1 MNYLKDWNRD
11 NGLAGW
17 GWRAVGLGLIALVA
31 MAGAAWAQGGLRRKL
46 RSLRG
51 IQRILP
57 GCLTQWRMS
66 PLSRPCRSFRL
77 QRLCLLIR
85 CRKSICAIRLKLV
98 DYKDKEHAGTY
109 ELWKSEDGLRIEIH
123 TDTYNWSALTKGGQR
138 WAIEDGQ
145 APMEGL
151 RPLRV
156 KEFIEN
162 RLMSHSVSVNASR
175 DDPAF
180 VRGSVDG
187 VTSLCGGDHLKAMIC
202 FEEATGLPDLTMRN
216 DEMVVYRDWRQVGPW
231 HMAGQVSMKNGKHL
245 LFEVKLTEASAEVSP
260 DAFSVPAGA
269 TEVPAETLIGEQ
281 DISVTRKG
289 PHPIKK
295 RGSVRLMMQTNTGS
309 AQVKVWVNEKGNVTK
324 AEVEDSDNKDIASQ
338 AKDVALSTVYEPYI
352 ENGIPASF
360 ETVYSYSIVP
370 EKIVPQG
377 MKSTIPG
384 IHY

>member
-1 MNYLKDWNRD
+1 MADESIVQALQEFQ
-11 NGLAGW
+11 
-17 GWRAVGLGLIALVA
+17 IATIVPA
-31 MAGAAWAQGGLRRKL
+31 HPMPQEHLRY
-46 RSLRG
+46 
-51 IQRILP
+51 Q
-57 GCLTQWRMS
+57 
-66 PLSRPCRSFRL
+66 
-77 QRLCLLIR
+77 
-85 CRKSICAIRLKLV
+85 LKLV

>member
-1 MNYLKDWNRD
+1 MR
-11 NGLAGW
+11 GC
-17 GWRAVGLGLIALVA
+17 GLGLVMLAVL
-31 MAGAAWAQGGLRRKL
+31 AGTVWAQEGGVQPGAQP
-46 RSLRG
+46 SSPVANPSG
-51 IQRILP
+51 LP
-57 GCLTQWRMS
+57 QAMTDESISQA
-66 PLSRPCRSFRL
+66 L
-77 QRLCLLIR
+77 QRFQIATTAPDTPTSPEHLR
-85 CRKSICAIRLKLV
+85 YELKLV

-109 ELWKSEDGLRIEIH
+109 ELWKSGVGLRIEIH
-123 TDTYNWSALTKGGQR
+123 TDTYNWSALTKGGQQ

-187 VTSLCGGDHLKAMIC
+187 VASLCGGDPLKATIC

-245 LFEVKLTEASAEVSP
+245 LFEAKLTEASTEVSP
-260 DAFSVPAGA
+260 DALSVPAGA
-269 TEVPAETLIGEQ
+269 AEVPSETLIGEQ

-295 RGSVRLMMQTNTGS
+295 RGSVKLLMQTNTGS
-309 AQVKVWVNEKGNVTK
+309 AQVKVWVNEKGSVTK

-338 AKDVALSTVYEPYI
+338 AKDVASSTVYEPSLLSGYKL
-352 ENGIPASF
+352 NRFNWLPRS
-360 ETVYSYSIVP
+360 S
-370 EKIVPQG
+370 
-377 MKSTIPG
+377 KSLSQLIA
-384 IHY
+384 